1 MLGIARKRAKE
12 GFLTKLISIE
22 NMGYFKV
29 LTLKVGDT
37 VIKGKVLREVEINE
51 GQETWV
57 SITEDEVNLRIYE
70 NGVLITK

>member
-1 MLGIARKRAKE
+1 
-12 GFLTKLISIE
+12 
-22 NMGYFKV
+22 MGYFKV
-29 LTLKVGDT
+29 LTFKVGDT